1 MLTATSD
8 LNHSLSQPLKPLE
21 KVSERRVSVV
31 PAGDGSAGVVATSVD
46 IFAVLGAKGL
56 LGRKAALFVP
66 LPVRMSVRSI
76 VFLRFSLNNTTSS
89 KEQDKNTFSFQSS
102 RLSEYG
108 PDSACD
114 VLGILLCV
122 DGQVGR
128 IRRMWLLAGMSVFF
142 VESVFID
149 LCLSS
154 NLYSLS

>member
-1 MLTATSD
+1 M
-8 LNHSLSQPLKPLE
+8 PLE

-31 PAGDGSAGVVATSVD
+31 PAGDGSAGEVAASVD

-56 LGRKAALFVP
+56 LGKAALFVP

-76 VFLRFSLNNTTSS
+76 VFFAMNTSS
-89 KEQDKNTFSFQSS
+89 KEDKNTFAFQAD
-102 RLSEYG
+102 RLWDYKN
-108 PDSACD
+108 SACD

-142 VESVFID
+142 AESVFID

>member
-1 MLTATSD
+1 M
-8 LNHSLSQPLKPLE
+8 PLE

-31 PAGDGSAGVVATSVD
+31 PAGDGPAGVVAASVD
-46 IFAVLGAKGL
+46 IFGLLGAKGL
-56 LGRKAALFVP
+56 LGKAALFVP

-76 VFLRFSLNNTTSS
+76 VFFSLNTSP
-89 KEQDKNTFSFQSS
+89 KEDKNTFAFQADK
-102 RLSEYG
+102 LSEYG

-114 VLGILLCV
+114 ILGILLCV

>member
-1 MLTATSD
+1 M
-8 LNHSLSQPLKPLE
+8 PLE

-31 PAGDGSAGVVATSVD
+31 PAGDGPAGAVAASVD

-76 VFLRFSLNNTTSS
+76 VFFSLNTSP
-89 KEQDKNTFSFQSS
+89 KEDKNTFAFQADK
-102 RLSEYG
+102 LSEYG

-114 VLGILLCV
+114 ILGILLCV

-149 LCLSS
+149 LL
-154 NLYSLS
+154 